1 MHNFVIT
8 CDGGSL
14 GNGTKDSIGY
24 GSFIVER
31 VNPKTKSKQFKH
43 TFGAG
48 ITNNEAEYMIVIEA
62 LKLIKSVLE
71 ASGESVKGNS
81 ILIKSDSA
89 LVIGQCSLGWKIKA
103 VHLRPLNIGVMSL
116 INKFRNVEFIKI
128 SGDTMK
134 SILGH

>member
-1 MHNFVIT
+1 MYDFIIT
-8 CDGGSL
+8 ADGGSL
-14 GNGTKDSIGY
+14 GNGTKDAIGY

-31 VNPKTKSKQFKH
+31 VNPKTKSKQFRH

-71 ASGESVKGNS
+71 ASGEKVKS
-81 ILIKSDSA
+81 SSLTVYSDSM
-89 LVIGQCSLGWKIKA
+89 LVIGHCSLGWKINA
-103 VHLRPLNIGVMSL
+103 LNLRPLNTELMTL
-116 INKFRNVEFIKI
+116 INEFAKVEFIKI
-128 SGDTMK
+128 SGELMK

>member
-1 MHNFVIT
+1 MYDFIIT
-8 CDGGSL
+8 ADGGSL
-14 GNGTKDSIGY
+14 GNGTKESIGY

-31 VNPKTKSKQFKH
+31 GNSKTKSVQFQR

-48 ITNNEAEYMIVIEA
+48 ITNNESEYRIVIEA
-62 LKLIKSVLE
+62 LIKVKDAIE
-71 ASGESVKGNS
+71 GSGHKAVNYS

-103 VHLRPLNIGVMSL
+103 ANLRALNTALMNL
-116 INKFRNVEFIKI
+116 INKFSNVEFEKL
-128 SGDTMK
+128 SGDKMK

>member
-1 MHNFVIT
+1 MYDFIIT
-8 CDGGSL
+8 ADGGSL

-31 VNPKTKSKQFKH
+31 VKPITKSKQFRH

-62 LKLIKSVLE
+62 LRLIKSVLE
-71 ASGESVKGNS
+71 ASGANVKGNS
-81 ILIKSDSA
+81 ILIHSDSM
-89 LVIGQCSLGWKIKA
+89 LVIGHTQLGWKVKA
-103 VHLRPLNIGVMSL
+103 KNLMPLFTELTNL
-116 INKFRNVEFIKI
+116 INEFGKVEFIKI

>member
-1 MHNFVIT
+1 MNDFIIT
-8 CDGGSL
+8 ADGGSL
-14 GNGTKDSIGY
+14 GNGTKDAVGY

-31 VNPKTKSKQFKH
+31 VNPKTKSKQFRH

-71 ASGESVKGNS
+71 ASGEKVKS
-81 ILIKSDSA
+81 SSLTVYSDSM
-89 LVIGQCSLGWKIKA
+89 LVIGHCSLGWKIKA
-103 VHLRPLNIGVMSL
+103 LNLKPLNTELMTL
-116 INKFRNVEFIKI
+116 INEFAKVEFIKI
-128 SGDTMK
+128 SGELMK

>member
-1 MHNFVIT
+1 MTNFVIT
-8 CDGGSL
+8 ADGGSL

-31 VNPKTKSKQFKH
+31 VAPKTKSKQFRH

-71 ASGESVKGNS
+71 GCGEKVNGTS
-81 ILIKSDSA
+81 ILIYSDSM
-89 LVIGQCSLGWKIKA
+89 LVIGHCSLGWKLKA
-103 VHLRPLNIGVMSL
+103 KNLVPLFTELMNL
-116 INKFRNVEFIKI
+116 INEFDKIEFVKI
-128 SGDTMK
+128 SGDKMK

>member
-1 MHNFVIT
+1 MYDFIIT
-8 CDGGSL
+8 ADGGSL
-14 GNGTKDSIGY
+14 ANGTKDSIGY

-31 VNPKTKSKQFKH
+31 VNPKTKSKQFRH

-71 ASGESVKGNS
+71 ASGEKVKS
-81 ILIKSDSA
+81 SSLTVYSDSM
-89 LVIGQCSLGWKIKA
+89 LVIGHCSLGWKINA
-103 VHLRPLNIGVMSL
+103 LNLRPLNTELMTL
-116 INKFRNVEFIKI
+116 INEFAKVEFIKI
-128 SGDTMK
+128 SGELMK